1 MPAGRPPKPKAI
13 LHLSNPDKAR
23 RRPEIGITPSHLP
36 LVPAH
41 LSPSA
46 ADKFLNTCE
55 TLHRMGV
62 LAESDTEIVARYSIA
77 LDMFHAASEQLKEE
91 VEPVREVV
99 DPKTGEMRFTRN
111 CAALDLW
118 NQMSS
123 ELRRLESALGLS
135 PVDRAKLGIVRSE
148 EQKRGGDPFGD
159 LMAS

>member
-1 MPAGRPPKPKAI
+1 MPAGRPPKPKSI

-23 RRPEIGITPSHLP
+23 RRPELGVAPKHLP
-36 LVPAH
+36 LVPPH

-46 ADKFLNTCE
+46 ADKFLNACE
-55 TLHRMGV
+55 LLHQMGV
-62 LAESDTEIVARYSIA
+62 LAVSDTEIVARYAIA
-77 LDMFHAASEQLKEE
+77 LDLFHQASDALKDE
-91 VEPVREVV
+91 VEPVREVC

-118 NQMSS
+118 VQMSG
-123 ELRRLESALGLS
+123 ELRRLEAALGLS

-148 EQKRGGDPFGD
+148 EQKHGGDPFGD